1 MGIGNIF
8 DNWKN
13 QSKKNSKMQEE
24 KDANLQQEETNA
36 NQEVVDNENTD
47 NTSENINL
55 ADINAELAAWKAK
68 YEETNEKYFRLFAE
82 FDNYKR
88 RNAKER
94 IDLLKSAGAEIML
107 AVLPALDDFD
117 RAIKF
122 NEQAEDIQQVKEGF
136 GLIHTKLFDT
146 LSKKGL
152 KKMESKG
159 TEFDAELHE
168 ALTNIPAPSEDLVNK
183 VVDEIECG
191 YYLNDK
197 LIRFAKVVVGS

>member
-24 KDANLQQEETNA
+24 KDANLNQEETTL
-36 NQEVVDNENTD
+36 NQEVVDNTNTD
-47 NTSENINL
+47 NNSENNNT
-55 ADINAELAAWKAK
+55 ADINAELEAWKAK
-68 YEETNEKYFRLFAE
+68 FEESNEKYLRLFAE

-88 RNAKER
+88 RSAKER

-122 NEQAEDIQQVKEGF
+122 NEQTEDIQQVKEGF
-136 GLIHTKLFDT
+136 NLIHTKLFDT

-159 TEFDAELHE
+159 AEFDAELHE